1 MNVFNKRRRWHIP
14 YGVLEVFVFS
24 RRRTQPFSLGV
35 LELWDLSRRRG
46 RRKLRVAQELL
57 VSS

>member
-14 YGVLEVFVFS
+14 YGVLEIFVFS
-24 RRRTQPFSLGV
+24 RRTQPFSLGV

-46 RRKLRVAQELL
+46 RRKLLVAQELL